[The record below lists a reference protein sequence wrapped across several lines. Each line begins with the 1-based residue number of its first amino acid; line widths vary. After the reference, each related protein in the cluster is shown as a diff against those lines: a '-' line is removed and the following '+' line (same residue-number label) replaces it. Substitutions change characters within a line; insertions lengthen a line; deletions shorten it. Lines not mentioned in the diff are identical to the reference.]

1 MGAVVITVPIAMLS
15 GLLFHFVS
23 HGVAAWF
30 AWGCLT
36 LWNLF
41 GLSRSIALHRSM
53 KEGGSFSTGE
63 IVASAS
69 QPFVIVCMLIA
80 AVSVLILGYSKFHL
94 LWLYPVLNIL
104 FDYTAGSR
112 ALKKADPDFFR
123 KQPPTV

>member
-1 MGAVVITVPIAMLS
+1 MGAVVVTVPIAMLS

-23 HGVAAWF
+23 PGVASWF

-41 GLSRSIALHRSM
+41 ALYRSFELHRSI

-69 QPFVIVCMLIA
+69 QPFVVGCMLIA
-80 AVSVLILGYSKFHL
+80 AVAVLILEYSKFHL
-94 LWLYPVLNIL
+94 LWLYPVLNIFL
-104 FDYTAGSR
+104 DYTAGSR
-112 ALKKADPDFFR
+112 ALKKVDPNFFR
-123 KQPPTV
+123 K

>member
-23 HGVAAWF
+23 LDVAAWF

-41 GLSRSIALHRSM
+41 SLYRNIQLRRAM

-63 IVASAS
+63 IVAAAS
-69 QPFVIVCMLIA
+69 QPFVVGCMLVA
-80 AVSVLILGYSKFHL
+80 ALVVLVLDYSKFHL

-104 FDYTAGSR
+104 FDYTAGSI
-112 ALKKADPDFFR
+112 ALKKVDPDFFR
-123 KQPPTV
+123 K

>member
-1 MGAVVITVPIAMLS
+1 MGAVIITVPIAMLT
-15 GLLFHFVS
+15 GLLCHFVS
-23 HGVAAWF
+23 RSVASWF

-41 GLSRSIALHRSM
+41 ALYRSFELHRSM
-53 KEGGSFSTGE
+53 KKGGSFSTGE

-69 QPFVIVCMLIA
+69 QPFVVGCMLIA
-80 AVSVLILGYSKFHL
+80 AMSVLFLGYSKFHL

-112 ALKKADPDFFR
+112 ALKKVDPNFFR
-123 KQPPTV
+123 K

>member
-1 MGAVVITVPIAMLS
+1 MGAIVITVPIAMLT

-23 HGVAAWF
+23 HIVASWV

-36 LWNLF
+36 VWNLF
-41 GLSRSIALHRSM
+41 ALYRSFELRRSM

-69 QPFVIVCMLIA
+69 QPFVVVCMLIA
-80 AVSVLILGYSKFHL
+80 AVAVLILEYSKFHL
-94 LWLYPVLNIL
+94 LWLYPVLSIF

-112 ALKKADPDFFR
+112 ALKKVDPNFFR
-123 KQPPTV
+123 K

>member
-1 MGAVVITVPIAMLS
+1 MGAVVITVPIAMLT

-23 HGVAAWF
+23 HGVASWF

-41 GLSRSIALHRSM
+41 ALYRSFELHRTM

-69 QPFVIVCMLIA
+69 QPFVVGCMLIA
-80 AVSVLILGYSKFHL
+80 AVSVLILDYSKFHL
-94 LWLYPVLNIL
+94 LWLYPVLNIFL
-104 FDYTAGSR
+104 DYTAGAR
-112 ALKKADPDFFR
+112 ALKKVDPNFFR
-123 KQPPTV
+123 K

>member
-1 MGAVVITVPIAMLS
+1 MGAVVITVPIAMLT

-23 HGVAAWF
+23 HGIASWF
-30 AWGCLT
+30 AWGGLT

-41 GLSRSIALHRSM
+41 ALYRTFELHRTM

-69 QPFVIVCMLIA
+69 QPFVVGCMLIA
-80 AVSVLILGYSKFHL
+80 AVAVLILGYSKFHL
-94 LWLYPVLNIL
+94 LWLYPVLNIF

-112 ALKKADPDFFR
+112 ALKKVDPNFFR
-123 KQPPTV
+123 E

>member
-1 MGAVVITVPIAMLS
+1 MGAVVITVPIAMLT

-23 HGVAAWF
+23 HDVASWF

-41 GLSRSIALHRSM
+41 ALYRSFELHRSM

-63 IVASAS
+63 IIASGS
-69 QPFVIVCMLIA
+69 QPFVVGCMLFA
-80 AVSVLILGYSKFHL
+80 AVAVLTMNYSKFHL
-94 LWLYPVLNIL
+94 LWLYPVLNIF

-112 ALKKADPDFFR
+112 ALKKVDPNFFR
-123 KQPPTV
+123 K

>member
-1 MGAVVITVPIAMLS
+1 MGAIIITVPIAMLS
-15 GLLFHFVS
+15 GLLFFFVS
-23 HGVAAWF
+23 HSIAAWF

-41 GLSRSIALHRSM
+41 SLYRGFVLRRAM

-69 QPFVIVCMLIA
+69 QPFVAGCMLIA
-80 AVSVLILGYSKFHL
+80 VVAVLILDYAKFHL
-94 LWLYPVLNIL
+94 LWLYPVLNIF

-112 ALKKADPDFFR
+112 ALKKVDPNFF
-123 KQPPTV
+123 KKNSP

>member
-23 HGVAAWF
+23 HNVASWF
-30 AWGCLT
+30 AWGCIS

-41 GLSRSIALHRSM
+41 ALYRSFGLRRSM

-69 QPFVIVCMLIA
+69 QPLVVGCMLTA
-80 AVSVLILGYSKFHL
+80 AVGVLILNYSKFHL

-104 FDYTAGSR
+104 LDYTAGSR
-112 ALKKADPDFFR
+112 TLKKMDLNFFR
-123 KQPPTV
+123 K